1 MYDTKR
7 TDHECDRFH
16 FGGKRCK
23 QIPLSKKRSDRKS
36 DRILFLA
43 EKEGF
48 EPSIPFWG
56 IHDFQSCA
64 LGQLRDFSMSAQAS
78 LSILHHP
85 SSFVKSKLFF
95 FQHFLEAP
103 ENGGFQKI
111 ILQTGFRKARC
122 KSLFDSTIPH
132 VFPAPQYDRPASQ
145 ESHPLHE

>member
-1 MYDTKR
+1 MTPKEPTTNVIGSILLEKDANKSLFR
-7 TDHECDRFH
+7 
-16 FGGKRCK
+16 
-23 QIPLSKKRSDRKS
+23 KKDPTAKAIGS
-36 DRILFLA
+36 FLA

-145 ESHPLHE
+145 ESHPLPE